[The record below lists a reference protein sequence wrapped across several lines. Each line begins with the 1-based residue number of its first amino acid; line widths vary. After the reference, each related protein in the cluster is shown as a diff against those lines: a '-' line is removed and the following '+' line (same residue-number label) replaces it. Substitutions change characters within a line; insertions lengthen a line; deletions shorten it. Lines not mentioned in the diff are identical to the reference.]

1 MRGYDADEKPF
12 ARTECLGTPCST
24 ERNTPLNSRLWAMLA
39 LMGSL
44 TSLAVGTSF
53 AKSLFPVLGAEGTTT
68 LRIVLAMLMLMAV
81 FRPWRRRWVRADIV
95 PLGLY
100 GVSLGVMNL
109 LFYSAIKT
117 IPFGVA
123 IAIEF
128 TGPLAVAVWTSK
140 KASDWLWVALAVLG
154 LGMLLPLPGGD
165 AASTLDPLGMGLALA
180 AGICWALYIVFGQR
194 VALRYGSL
202 ATPMGMLAAALVVTP
217 VGVWQAGSALLDPQ
231 WLVAGLAVALLSSAV
246 PYALEMFALNHL
258 PKNTF
263 SILLSLEPAVGA
275 LAGWLVLSEH
285 LTLRQGLAIGMVMA
299 ASMGSAWS
307 AGRSAAANQA

>member
-1 MRGYDADEKPF
+1 
-12 ARTECLGTPCST
+12 
-24 ERNTPLNSRLWAMLA
+24 MLA
-39 LMGSL
+39 LLGSL
-44 TSLAVGTSF
+44 VSLSIGTSF
-53 AKSLFPVLGAEGTTT
+53 AKSLFPALGAEGTTAYR
-68 LRIVLAMLMLMAV
+68 LVFAMLMLMAV
-81 FRPWRRRWVRADIV
+81 FRPWRRKWVWADAL

-100 GVSLGVMNL
+100 GVTLGVMNL

-140 KASDWLWVALAVLG
+140 KASDWLWVALAILG
-154 LGMLLPLPGGD
+154 LGLLLPLPGVD
-165 AASTLDPLGMGLALA
+165 AALDPLGMGLALA

-194 VALRYGSL
+194 VAMRYGGM
-202 ATPMGMLAAALVVTP
+202 ATPLGMLAAALVVAP
-217 VGVWQAGSALLDPQ
+217 IGVFHAGSALFDPQ
-231 WLVAGLAVALLSSAV
+231 WLLAGLAVALLSSAI

-275 LAGWLVLSEH
+275 LAGWLVLSER
-285 LTLRQGLAIGMVMA
+285 LTPFQGLAIAMVMA
-299 ASMGSAWS
+299 ASMGTAWS
-307 AGRSAAANQA
+307 AGRSASNRD

>member
-1 MRGYDADEKPF
+1 
-12 ARTECLGTPCST
+12 
-24 ERNTPLNSRLWAMLA
+24 MLA
-39 LMGSL
+39 LLGSL
-44 TSLAVGTSF
+44 VSLAVGTSF
-53 AKSLFPVLGAEGTTT
+53 AKSLFPALGAEGTTAY
-68 LRIVLAMLMLMAV
+68 RIVFSMLMLMLV
-81 FRPWRRRWVRADIV
+81 FRPWRRKWVWADAW

-100 GVSLGVMNL
+100 GVTLGAMNL

-140 KASDWLWVALAVLG
+140 KASDWLWVVLAATGLG
-154 LGMLLPLPGGD
+154 LLLPLPGTD
-165 AASTLDPLGMGLALA
+165 ATAALDPWGMLFALS
-180 AGICWALYIVFGQR
+180 AGMCWALYIVFGQR

-202 ATPMGMLAAALVVTP
+202 ATPLGMLAAALVVAP
-217 VGVWQAGSALLDPQ
+217 IGVAHAGAAVVDPQ
-231 WLVAGLAVALLSSAV
+231 WLWAGLAVALLSSAI

-275 LAGWLVLSEH
+275 LAGWLVLAEH
-285 LTLRQGLAIGMVMA
+285 LTAMQGMAIAMVMM
-299 ASMGSAWS
+299 ASMGTAWT
-307 AGRSAAANQA
+307 AGQR

>member
-1 MRGYDADEKPF
+1 
-12 ARTECLGTPCST
+12 
-24 ERNTPLNSRLWAMLA
+24 MLA

-44 TSLAVGTSF
+44 VSLSVGTSF
-53 AKSLFPVLGAEGTTT
+53 AKSLFPALGAEGTTAYR
-68 LRIVLAMLMLMAV
+68 LVFAMLMLMAV
-81 FRPWRRRWVRADIV
+81 FRPWRRKWVWADAL

-100 GVSLGVMNL
+100 GVTLGVMNL

-140 KASDWLWVALAVLG
+140 KASDWLWVALAILG
-154 LGMLLPLPGGD
+154 LGLLLPLPGAD
-165 AASTLDPLGMGLALA
+165 AALDPLGMALALA

-194 VALRYGSL
+194 VAMRYGGM
-202 ATPMGMLAAALVVTP
+202 ATPLGMLAAALVVAP
-217 VGVWQAGSALLDPQ
+217 IGVFHAGSALLDPQ
-231 WLVAGLAVALLSSAV
+231 WLMAGLAVALLSSAI

-275 LAGWLVLSEH
+275 LAGWLVLSER
-285 LTLRQGLAIGMVMA
+285 LTLFQGLAIAMVMA
-299 ASMGSAWS
+299 ASMGTAWS
-307 AGRSAAANQA
+307 AGRSASNAD

>member
-1 MRGYDADEKPF
+1 
-12 ARTECLGTPCST
+12 
-24 ERNTPLNSRLWAMLA
+24 MLA

-44 TSLAVGTSF
+44 LSLAFGTSF
-53 AKSLFPVLGAEGTTT
+53 AKSLFPALGAEGTTAY
-68 LRIVLAMLMLMAV
+68 RIVFATLILMAV
-81 FRPWRRRWVRADIV
+81 FRPWRRKWVWADAL

-100 GVSLGVMNL
+100 GVTLGVMNL

-140 KASDWLWVALAVLG
+140 KASDWLWVALAIAG
-154 LGMLLPLPGGD
+154 LALLLPLPGGD
-165 AASTLDPLGMGLALA
+165 AATALDPMGVFFAFT

-194 VALRYGSL
+194 VALRYGSM
-202 ATPMGMLAAALVVTP
+202 ATPMGMLAAAIVVAP
-217 VGVWQAGSALLDPQ
+217 IGVFHAGTAMLDPQ
-231 WLVAGLAVALLSSAV
+231 WLMAGLAVALLSSAI
-246 PYALEMFALNHL
+246 PYALEMFSLNHL

-275 LAGWLVLSEH
+275 LAGWLVLAEH
-285 LTLRQGLAIGMVMA
+285 LTLSQGLAIALVMA
-299 ASMGSAWS
+299 ASMGTAWS
-307 AGRSAAANQA
+307 AGRTKT

>member
-1 MRGYDADEKPF
+1 
-12 ARTECLGTPCST
+12 
-24 ERNTPLNSRLWAMLA
+24 
-39 LMGSL
+39 
-44 TSLAVGTSF
+44 
-53 AKSLFPVLGAEGTTT
+53 
-68 LRIVLAMLMLMAV
+68 MLMLMAV
-81 FRPWRRRWVRADIV
+81 FRPWRRKWVWADAL

-100 GVSLGVMNL
+100 GVTLGVMNL

-140 KASDWLWVALAVLG
+140 KASDWLWVALAILG
-154 LGMLLPLPGGD
+154 LGLLLPLPGVD
-165 AASTLDPLGMGLALA
+165 AALDPLGMGLALA

-194 VALRYGSL
+194 VAMRYGGM
-202 ATPMGMLAAALVVTP
+202 ATPLGMLAAALVVAP
-217 VGVWQAGSALLDPQ
+217 IGVFHAGSALFDPQ
-231 WLVAGLAVALLSSAV
+231 WLLAGLAVALLSSAI

-275 LAGWLVLSEH
+275 LAGWLVLSER
-285 LTLRQGLAIGMVMA
+285 LTPFQGLAIAMVMA
-299 ASMGSAWS
+299 ASMGTAWS
-307 AGRSAAANQA
+307 AGRSASNRD